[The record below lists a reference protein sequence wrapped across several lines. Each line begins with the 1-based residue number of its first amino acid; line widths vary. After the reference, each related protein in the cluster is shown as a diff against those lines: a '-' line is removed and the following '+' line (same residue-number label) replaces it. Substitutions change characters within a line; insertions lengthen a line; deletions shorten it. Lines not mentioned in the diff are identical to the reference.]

1 MIMLLKYLIFIEYS
15 FLEWC
20 VKLIKKNRI
29 IFLKKKLFCILN
41 EIFI

>member
-20 VKLIKKNRI
+20 VKLIKKKI
-29 IFLKKKLFCILN
+29 ELYLKKIVLYFK
-41 EIFI
+41 